1 MNKSAGCYVALFPLL
16 LAGCTSGP
24 EQPPITTLP
33 VKLDGQSASIPDKWW
48 TLYHDADLNHAVE
61 QALTNNR
68 DLRMAAANLRAA
80 KAVVDETDAARLPT
94 TSLNTQAGYGSTAND
109 QLEAA
114 LNQSDH
120 IRTGARYGIGIDV
133 QWEIDFFG
141 RLRSMR
147 HAANADALAVMAEE
161 EGARVLVAAETTRA
175 WLSACSYAQRIGIAQ
190 RSLLL
195 AAQGQQLAS
204 QLYQSGAGVELD
216 VIRAQNQVE
225 LAAAEL
231 PPLQAARHNA
241 LAELA
246 VLMGQLPD
254 NPPQA
259 AMQCQSTP
267 SLTSIAVPHSEG
279 MRMLSRRPDV
289 LKAQQ
294 ALIAATAR
302 IGVATAD
309 FYPQIS
315 IGGSV
320 FSSAHQ
326 PDGWDKSGATVWSLG
341 PLISWSFPNV
351 SEQRARLAQANAHEQ
366 SALAHFDAI
375 ILGALKDVQQGMTNY
390 NAALQQNAA
399 LQKAAAGSQH
409 ALKLAS
415 IARKEGAATAL
426 AFLDAQ
432 RTDIAIQHQLASADT
447 QLINTQIALFKSLG
461 GGWQQA
467 PAIPLP
473 EPQRRP
479 VPSQISLVDNREI
492 KQ

>member
-1 MNKSAGCYVALFPLL
+1 MNKYAGLYVVFFPLL
-16 LAGCTSGP
+16 LAGCTAGP

-33 VKLDGQSASIPDKWW
+33 VKLDGQSANFPDKWW
-48 TLYHDADLNHAVE
+48 ALYHDADLNHAVE

-68 DLRMAAANLRAA
+68 DLRMAAANLQAA
-80 KAVVDETDAARLPT
+80 KAVMDETDAARLPT

-120 IRTGARYGIGIDV
+120 IRTGSRYGIGIDV

-141 RLRSMR
+141 RLRSLS

-161 EGARVLVAAETTRA
+161 EGTRVLVAAETTRA
-175 WLSACSYAQRIGIAQ
+175 WLSACSYAQQIGIAQ
-190 RSLLL
+190 RSLQL
-195 AAQGQQLAS
+195 ATQGQQLAS

-216 VIRAQNQVE
+216 VIRAQSQVD
-225 LAAAEL
+225 LAATQL
-231 PPLQAARHNA
+231 PPLQAARRNA

-259 AMQCQSTP
+259 AMRCQSP
-267 SLTSIAVPHSEG
+267 PALASIAIPHSEG
-279 MRMLSRRPDV
+279 MTLLSRRPDV
-289 LKAQQ
+289 LQTQQ
-294 ALIAATAR
+294 TLIAATAR
-302 IGVATAD
+302 IGVATAEL
-309 FYPQIS
+309 YPQIS

-326 PDGWDKSGATVWSLG
+326 PAGWDKSGATVWSLG
-341 PLISWSFPNV
+341 PLISWSFPNM
-351 SEQRARLAQANAHEQ
+351 SEQRARLAQANAHELA
-366 SALAHFDAI
+366 ALAHFDAT

-390 NAALQQNAA
+390 YAALQQHAA
-399 LQKAAAGSQH
+399 LQRAAADSQQ

-426 AFLDAQ
+426 EFLDAQ
-432 RTDIAIQHQLASADT
+432 RTDIAIQHQLASTDT

-467 PAIPLP
+467 PSIPLP
-473 EPQRRP
+473 APQRSP
-479 VPSQISLVDNREI
+479 VLSHTSLVDNREI